1 MPTKISENAL
11 MITSKGSVYHLDLK
25 PEEVAENII
34 TVGDPNRVKMVSK
47 YFDKI
52 NNKKEHRE
60 FVTHTGRIGAS
71 RVSVI
76 STGIG
81 TDNIDIVLS
90 ELDALWNIDFKTK
103 TVKKNITPL
112 NIIRVGTAGAL
123 QASVG
128 VDCIVVSN
136 GAFGLD
142 NLLHFYQQED
152 KKNKIEI
159 ALQKHLELPFKPYY
173 AAGNNELL
181 SKFKMDGFHHGIT
194 ATCPGFFGPQGRALR
209 LQPTIENLPEKL
221 SAFSYEGRKILNFE
235 METAGI
241 YGMANLM
248 GHQACSLS
256 AIVVN
261 RATNKF
267 SKDVNASIDTAI
279 RSALDSLF

>member
-1 MPTKISENAL
+1 MPYKISENEL
-11 MITSKGSVYHLDLK
+11 MLTSKGSVYHLDLK
-25 PEEVAENII
+25 PEEVADNII

-52 NNKKEHRE
+52 YHKKEHRE
-60 FVTHTGRIGAS
+60 FVTHTGRIGLS
-71 RVSVI
+71 KVSVI

-90 ELDALWNIDFKTK
+90 ELDALWNIDFITK
-103 TVKKNITPL
+103 TVKKTITPL

-123 QASVG
+123 QASIG
-128 VDCIVVSN
+128 VDCVVVSD

-142 NLLHFYQQED
+142 TLLHYYKQTDE
-152 KKNKIEI
+152 KNKMGF
-159 ALQKHLELPFKPYY
+159 ALQKHLKLPFEPYF
-173 AAGNNELL
+173 AEAGATLID
-181 SKFKMDGFHHGIT
+181 KFNIAGFRHGIT
-194 ATCPGFFGPQGRALR
+194 ATCPGFFAPQGRALR
-209 LQPTIENLPEKL
+209 LQPSIEKLPEKL
-221 SAFSYEGRKILNFE
+221 AAFNFNGKSILNFE

-241 YGMANLM
+241 YGMAKLM

-279 RSALDSLF
+279 RSALDSLY